1 MMVTSG
7 YSSRSWSQAARHGA
21 GAGVKMT
28 LLYASVF
35 ILYALIRSTIELYS
49 WPAPDAGTIS
59 TVLAT
64 AASLIIAALAI
75 SLLLLPLSALAGI
88 GTSLL
93 LHLLL
98 PRNSRRFSIA
108 GTLVISLVV
117 AFAIADTV
125 QLILLP
131 AIGFQ
136 PFDLPFET
144 WVFWF
149 GLPTLLYVIVIGFEG
164 GRMRSGGLLPG
175 KVMPAGRHIP
185 SVGGIP
191 LKKDVR

>member
-1 MMVTSG
+1 MMVTSD

-21 GAGVKMT
+21 GVGVKMT

-35 ILYALIRSTIELYS
+35 ILYAIVRSTIELYS

-64 AASLIIAALAI
+64 AASLIVAALAI

-98 PRNSRRFSIA
+98 PRISRRFSIA

-125 QLILLP
+125 QFILLP
-131 AIGFQ
+131 AAGFQ
-136 PFDLPFET
+136 PFALPFET

-149 GLPTLLYVIVIGFEG
+149 GLPTLLYLIVVGVEG
-164 GRMRSGGLLPG
+164 GRMRSGSLLPG
-175 KVMPAGRHIP
+175 KVMPAERHI
-185 SVGGIP
+185 
-191 LKKDVR
+191 R